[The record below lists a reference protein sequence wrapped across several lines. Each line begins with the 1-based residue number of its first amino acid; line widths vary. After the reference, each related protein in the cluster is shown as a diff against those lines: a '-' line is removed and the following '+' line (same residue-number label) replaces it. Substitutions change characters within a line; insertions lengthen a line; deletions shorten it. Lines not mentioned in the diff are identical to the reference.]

1 MIFQLETF
9 PLLVSLCFV
18 TEIHQ
23 THFQCIKTL
32 TFFTIK
38 KFLIMLLMLVLTK
51 KYYFV
56 LFLRIQTVYCII
68 KR

>member
-9 PLLVSLCFV
+9 PLLVWLCFV

-23 THFQCIKTL
+23 THFQCITTL

-38 KFLIMLLMLVLTK
+38 TIFNNTFNAGTNQEI
-51 KYYFV
+51 
-56 LFLRIQTVYCII
+56 LFCTISTYTNCILYH
-68 KR
+68 